1 MGSNSKTILTLKGF
15 DKLLQQIQAANGN
28 VENAVVDAM
37 QKSVDIVYRDLQ
49 EEAHAV
55 GVPDSITQAIKKEP
69 VKVEGN
75 YISGAVG
82 WKLGQYNPRDLSQGY
97 KAVFLNYGAVRKN
110 RGTIA
115 ARGFIA
121 AAKEKSKKNVKAVQ
135 RKTFK
140 EIIKG
145 LEIE

>member
-1 MGSNSKTILTLKGF
+1 MGSNSKSVLTLKGF
-15 DKLLQQIQAANGN
+15 DKLLQQIQEAGAD
-28 VENAVVDAM
+28 VDKAVVKAM
-37 QKSVDIVYRDLQ
+37 EESVDIVYSDLQ

-55 GVPDSITQAIKKEP
+55 GVPDSVTQAIKKDP
-69 VKVEGN
+69 VKSDGN

-82 WKLGQYNPRDLSQGY
+82 WKLGQYNPRNLSQGY
-97 KAVFLNYGAVRKN
+97 KAVFMNYGAVRKN

-135 RKTFK
+135 RKTFN